1 MSIESVGEPVLA
13 VSMLGRPCLAL
24 DKRADPLTHATVIH
38 LRLDYLP
45 NALMFMP
52 LAPLWRLGFPR
63 HPLRRVIP
71 AGLALAIGLEGVQ
84 YLPASAGFGFYP
96 GGCIPQRR
104 RPGINPRFTG

>member
-1 MSIESVGEPVLA
+1 L
-13 VSMLGRPCLAL
+13 
-24 DKRADPLTHATVIH
+24 
-38 LRLDYLP
+38 
-45 NALMFMP
+45 
-52 LAPLWRLGFPR
+52 
-63 HPLRRVIP
+63 VIP